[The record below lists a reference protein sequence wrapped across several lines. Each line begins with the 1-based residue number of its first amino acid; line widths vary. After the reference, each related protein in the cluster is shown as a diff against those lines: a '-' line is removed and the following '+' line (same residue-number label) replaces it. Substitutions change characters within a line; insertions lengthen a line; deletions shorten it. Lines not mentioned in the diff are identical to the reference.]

1 MFMTIIDK
9 LTEEILVDEYFDFI
23 FHKCSMLSA
32 DDNLN
37 KEHSDNILTKK
48 ELNDALRFSDILSN
62 SKNPEA
68 RNKSYQI
75 VTHLN
80 RQFSDNK
87 LYKTVA
93 KAVYSKLGNF
103 PAINYLKNYNN
114 NNAELPILR
123 LIQAESKKIIQKV
136 PDSDDL
142 VFTDSQFELYN
153 KLSNT
158 IEFSFSGP
166 ASMGKSFIIKAFIR
180 KVMKNSPPEN
190 LVIMVPTRALIN
202 QFAIDLKEEIREI
215 SVQYKYR
222 ILTNSNVNDFIGDE
236 PHNYIMILTPE
247 RFISYLT
254 QDSNPPIGFVF
265 VDEAHKL
272 ANEKDTRSVTTYT
285 AIEKAIKKYGNI
297 KLYFS
302 SPNVSNPEIFLEL
315 FNRNNEN
322 ATYKTDESP
331 VSQNLFFIDLINKK
345 VELIQK
351 NNNYQIEN
359 SELFNNLNS
368 ITETIHSLGRDKNNL
383 IYCNS
388 KTKTISEANSFSSS
402 IPDIELSE
410 TLIKSIKQITSYI
423 HPDYYLAE
431 LFKKKV
437 AFHYG
442 KLPQLIRHL
451 VEDLYKDEEIKN
463 VFCTSTLLEGV
474 NMPTQNIFIIDNRN
488 GRKKLLPIDFWNLAG
503 RAGRLSKEL
512 SGNVFCIQHK
522 GCVWNNKEILNKT
535 DIELKPTVLTKI
547 DRNIRKIEKIL
558 NEQDISG
565 TKEENS
571 ILKYIANIIS
581 VDTLEL
587 KTNYRSP
594 LIKKL
599 IENNKQEIIR
609 LAKSKVKDY
618 SIPTCILNSNQ
629 SINLKVQNEVYLKSS
644 KLSQEGRTITLPNSS
659 SINYAT
665 CVSELNSMYKRYE
678 WENAEKKLNNENSIL
693 YYAML
698 MNQWINGISLSQIIK
713 QSIGYYERT
722 RNEIGVDF
730 NVYAPFEPGNKRHIN
745 IVIENIIEDIED
757 VLRFLFEKYF
767 NHYHQVVES
776 ILGEEFAGGNW
787 ASLLEYG
794 TQNRIVIALQ
804 NIGLSRHTAL
814 KVYEKCRN
822 ALSIQEGKLKNVNK
836 EVALTKFNTNSLEY
850 DEIVRLL

>member
-1 MFMTIIDK
+1 MTIIDK
-9 LTEEILVDEYFDFI
+9 LTEEILFDEYFNFI

-37 KEHSDNILTKK
+37 KEYSDNILTKK

-62 SKNPEA
+62 SKNSEA

-80 RQFSDNK
+80 LQFSDNK
-87 LYKTVA
+87 LYKTVT

-103 PAINYLKNYNN
+103 PAINYLINYNN

-123 LIQAESKKIIQKV
+123 FIEAETKKIIQKV
-136 PDSDDL
+136 PDSKNL
-142 VFTDSQFELYN
+142 VFTDTQFELY
-153 KLSNT
+153 KQLSNT

-166 ASMGKSFIIKAFIR
+166 TSMGKSFIIKAFIK

-190 LVIMVPTRALIN
+190 LVIIVPTRALIN
-202 QFAIDLKEEIREI
+202 QFTIDLKEEIREI
-215 SVQYKYR
+215 SEKYKYR

-236 PHNYIMILTPE
+236 PHNYILVLTPE

-272 ANEKDTRSVTTYT
+272 ANEKDSRSVTTYT

-302 SPNVSNPEIFLEL
+302 SPNISNPEIFLEL
-315 FNRNNEN
+315 FDRKKEN
-322 ATYKTDESP
+322 TTYKTDDSP
-331 VSQNLFFIDLINKK
+331 VSQNIFFIDLVNKN

-351 NNNYQIEN
+351 NNNIQIEN
-359 SELFNNLNS
+359 SKLFSNVNS
-368 ITETIHSLGRDKNNL
+368 ITEIIHFLGRDKNNL

-410 TLIKSIKQITSYI
+410 TLKKSIRQIKNYI

-431 LFKKKV
+431 LLKNKV

-442 KLPQLIRHL
+442 KLPQLIRNL
-451 VEDLYKDEEIKN
+451 VEDLYKSEEIQN

-512 SGNVFCIQHK
+512 SGNIFCIKHED
-522 GCVWNNKEILNKT
+522 CEWDNKEILNKT

-565 TKEENS
+565 TEEEKS
-571 ILKYIANIIS
+571 ILKYVANIIS

-587 KTNYRSP
+587 QTNYKSP
-594 LIKKL
+594 LIEKL
-599 IENNKQEIIR
+599 IKNNKEEIIK

-618 SIPTCILNSNQ
+618 SIPTYILNSNQ
-629 SINLKVQNEVYLKSS
+629 SINLKIQNKVFKTLLK
-644 KLSQEGRTITLPNSS
+644 LNQEGKTITLPNSS
-659 SINYAT
+659 SINYEI
-665 CVSELNSMYKRYE
+665 CLGILKSMYKLYE
-678 WENAEKKLNNENSIL
+678 WENAEKRLKNENSL
-693 YYAML
+693 SYYALL
-698 MNQWINGISLSQIIK
+698 MNQWINGISLSQIIR
-713 QSIGYYERT
+713 QSIEYYETNRHKI
-722 RNEIGVDF
+722 EVDY
-730 NVYAPFEPGNKRHIN
+730 NVYAPFETGNKKHIN
-745 IVIENIIEDIED
+745 ILIEKIIEDIEYI
-757 VLRFLFEKYF
+757 LRFLFEKYF

-776 ILGEEFAGGNW
+776 ILGEELAGENW

-794 TQNRIVIALQ
+794 TQNRIIIALQ

-814 KVYEKCRN
+814 KVYKKCRN
-822 ALSIQEGKLKNVNK
+822 ALSIQNGKLENVNK
-836 EVALTKFNTNSLEY
+836 ELVLTKFRTDSLEY
-850 DEIVRLL
+850 NEIIRIL

>member
-1 MFMTIIDK
+1 MTIIDK
-9 LTEEILVDEYFDFI
+9 LTEEILADEYFNNI
-23 FHKCSMLSA
+23 YYKCSMLSA
-32 DDNLN
+32 YYNL
-37 KEHSDNILTKK
+37 KSEYSDNDLSKK

-62 SKNPEA
+62 SKNSEA

-80 RQFSDNK
+80 QHFSNNVT
-87 LYKTVA
+87 YKTVA

-103 PAINYLKNYNN
+103 PAINYLKDYNN
-114 NNAELPILR
+114 NNAELPFFR
-123 LIQAESKKIIQKV
+123 LIEAEAKKIIQKV
-136 PDSDDL
+136 PDSDNL
-142 VFTDSQFELYN
+142 VFTDTQFELY
-153 KLSNT
+153 KQLSNT

-166 ASMGKSFIIKAFIR
+166 TSMGKSFIIKAFIK

-190 LVIMVPTRALIN
+190 LVIIVPTRALIN
-202 QFAIDLKEEIREI
+202 QFTIDLKEEIREI
-215 SVQYKYR
+215 SEQYKYG
-222 ILTNSNVNDFIGDE
+222 IFTNSNVNNFIGDE
-236 PHNYIMILTPE
+236 PHNYILVLTPE

-272 ANEKDTRSVTTYT
+272 ANEKDSRSVTTYT
-285 AIEKAIKKYGNI
+285 AIEKAIKKYGNL

-302 SPNVSNPEIFLEL
+302 SPNISNPEIFLEL
-315 FNRNNEN
+315 FDRKKEN

-331 VSQNLFFIDLINKK
+331 VSQNLFFIDLVNKNA
-345 VELIQK
+345 ELIQK
-351 NNNYQIEN
+351 NENIPIEN
-359 SELFNNLNS
+359 SELFSEVNS
-368 ITETIHSLGRDKNNL
+368 ITEIINFLGKGKNNL

-388 KTKTISEANSFSSS
+388 KIKTISEANSFSSS

-410 TLIKSIKQITSYI
+410 TLKKSIKQIKNYI

-431 LFKKKV
+431 LLKHKV

-442 KLPQLIRHL
+442 KLPQLIRNI
-451 VEDLYKDEEIKN
+451 VEDLYKSEEIQN

-512 SGNVFCIQHK
+512 SGNIFCIKHED
-522 GCVWNNKEILNKT
+522 CEWDNKEILNKT

-547 DRNIRKIEKIL
+547 DRNIGKIEKIL

-565 TKEENS
+565 TEEEKS

-587 KTNYRSP
+587 QPNYKSP
-594 LIKKL
+594 IIEKL
-599 IENNKQEIIR
+599 IENNKEKIIE

-618 SIPTCILNSNQ
+618 LIPTYILNSNQ
-629 SINLKVQNEVYLKSS
+629 SIYLKIQNKVFETLS
-644 KLSQEGRTITLPNSS
+644 KLNQEGKTITLPNSS
-659 SINYAT
+659 SINYET
-665 CVSELNSMYKRYE
+665 CLERLKLMYKLYE
-678 WENAEKKLNNENSIL
+678 WENAEKRLKNENSL
-693 YYAML
+693 SYYALL

-713 QSIGYYERT
+713 QSIEYYET
-722 RNEIGVDF
+722 NGHKIEVNY
-730 NVYAPFEPGNKRHIN
+730 NVYAPFETGNKKHIN
-745 IVIENIIEDIED
+745 IVIEKIIEDIEYI
-757 VLRFLFEKYF
+757 LRFLFEKYF

-776 ILGEEFAGGNW
+776 ILGEEFAKENW

-814 KVYEKCRN
+814 KVYKKCRN
-822 ALSIQEGKLKNVNK
+822 ALSIKNDRLENVNK
-836 EVALTKFNTNSLEY
+836 ELVLTKFRTDSLEY
-850 DEIVRLL
+850 NEIIRLL